1 MGMVG
6 APISEV
12 LNNALKDTVAG
23 WKQEG
28 LSDEEIISKI
38 EKINFDDVMMSIT
51 DTISTDFVDFFREKM
66 YEIELDERARAQEF
80 LAHQEQ
86 LWGKCF
92 AASQT
97 MYTITVEAAESIS
110 KYVDENAGEE
120 EKDARKF
127 MFLALQ
133 HLHGRAC
140 QMFLEILTLLRNGF
154 GDCAYARWR
163 SLYELNCIAYFIKAQ
178 GEQIAKQYY
187 EQSQSNVPHK
197 DYAWTAGAINK
208 RGKPIAI
215 NSFAA
220 IETYCE
226 MGNIWN
232 EQYKLACL
240 VTHGSPEGTFKRMS
254 TYETQNIIPV
264 GRSNYGIAVPAEHSA
279 ISLHLISTLFFTLF
293 PYVDGIAYVKTLAK
307 WVSVI
312 REMYYSTEKEA
323 FPQNEQ
329 GDDS

>member
-1 MGMVG
+1 MAG
-6 APISEV
+6 APISKV
-12 LNNALKDTVAG
+12 LNNALRDSVAD
-23 WKQEG
+23 WKREG

-38 EKINFDDVMMSIT
+38 EKINFDDMMMSIT
-51 DTISTDFVDFFREKM
+51 DTVSTDFAAFFREKM
-66 YEIELDERARAQEF
+66 YEIELDERARTMEF
-80 LAHQEQ
+80 STRQEQ

-110 KYVDENAGEE
+110 KYVDENASDE
-120 EKDARKF
+120 EKDARKYT
-127 MFLALQ
+127 FLALQ

-178 GEQIAKQYY
+178 GEQIAKQYF
-187 EQSQSNVPHK
+187 EQSQCDTPVN
-197 DYAWTAGAINK
+197 DYSWTAGAVNK
-208 RGKPIAI
+208 NGKPITI
-215 NSFAA
+215 KRFAA
-220 IETYCE
+220 IETYCN
-226 MGNIWN
+226 MGQIWN
-232 EQYKLACL
+232 DQYKLACL

-264 GRSNYGIAVPAEHSA
+264 GRSNYGIAIPAEHSA

-293 PYVDGIAYVKTLAK
+293 PYVDGIAYVKTLGK

-312 REMYYSTEKEA
+312 QEMYYSTEKEA
-323 FPQNEQ
+323 FPHNDQ
-329 GDDS
+329 GDNG

>member
-1 MGMVG
+1 
-6 APISEV
+6 
-12 LNNALKDTVAG
+12 LNIAGPFDESFTPKNA
-23 WKQEG
+23 
-28 LSDEEIISKI
+28 III
-38 EKINFDDVMMSIT
+38 IGIVKINIINDIMMSIT
-51 DTISTDFVDFFREKM
+51 DSVSADFADFFREKM
-66 YEIELDERARAQEF
+66 YEMELEERTKTQEF

-97 MYTITVEAAESIS
+97 MYTITIDAAENIS
-110 KYVDENAGEE
+110 QYIHENASAD

-187 EQSQSNVPHK
+187 EQSQSNVPHR
-197 DYAWTAGAINK
+197 DYAWTMGAINK
-208 RGKPIAI
+208 RGKPITVK
-215 NSFAA
+215 SFAA

-226 MGNIWN
+226 MGNGWN

-254 TYETQNIIPV
+254 IYETRNIIPV

-279 ISLHLISTLFFTLF
+279 I
-293 PYVDGIAYVKTLAK
+293 
-307 WVSVI
+307 
-312 REMYYSTEKEA
+312 
-323 FPQNEQ
+323 
-329 GDDS
+329 